1 MKDKAR
7 QEPPRWNLVCARR
20 WARLSCTVILTLAI
34 RDTHHFIDEK
44 SNIEGQLR
52 LMCGMGPA
60 RSREQ
65 KYRATTL
72 RVGHLLCA
80 RHGAVTR
87 MTVSVSYIPEGT
99 GCSWCSKPWD
109 VRAGCHASSRSSSP
123 LLNQWATES
132 QTEEATSPKPHGRC
146 SRPTWHHRFSKM
158 FVLLL
163 GFPVLKLI
171 LIPLLKQLSFN
182 TPKTDHYPPKV
193 EKARSLFVTQAI
205 SYLLVFPH
213 FLLLQRAEMGKLQ
226 RTQQSGVL
234 ATAAAT
240 AVKQAMGVLGSQEP
254 DMFPEGREGELGC
267 LWRGS
272 GRHGAF
278 SLGVRAWF

>member
-1 MKDKAR
+1 
-7 QEPPRWNLVCARR
+7 
-20 WARLSCTVILTLAI
+20 
-34 RDTHHFIDEK
+34 
-44 SNIEGQLR
+44 
-52 LMCGMGPA
+52 
-60 RSREQ
+60 
-65 KYRATTL
+65 
-72 RVGHLLCA
+72 
-80 RHGAVTR
+80 
-87 MTVSVSYIPEGT
+87 
-99 GCSWCSKPWD
+99 
-109 VRAGCHASSRSSSP
+109 
-123 LLNQWATES
+123 
-132 QTEEATSPKPHGRC
+132 
-146 SRPTWHHRFSKM
+146 M

-254 DMFPEGREGELGC
+254 DMLPEGRERGQGC
-267 LWRGS
+267 LCGGGGVGQIWSVLFG
-272 GRHGAF
+272 GAGLVLKTLEP
-278 SLGVRAWF
+278 SCLHCSPRNIAVLVE